1 MPVETPIRPSRGCE
15 DATVNNKEL
24 SAQEL
29 SAPAIQQMIALG
41 QMSRGFVHDFRNI
54 LAVISAGLNLAK
66 RHESEPDLSDS
77 FLTGAQEG
85 VARGMRM
92 TKRLLDFASG
102 HDCDIHPENVND
114 ALRHLETLLGY
125 AAGVDTRIDLEL
137 DPEVPDFD
145 FDPPQFNSAIMNLVV
160 NACDAMPDG
169 GVIQI
174 TTGLVS
180 WTAQPGQHAGSFVRV
195 RVRDNGLGMSA
206 SVVQRILDPF
216 FTTKAEKG
224 TGLGIPQV
232 DLFMK
237 QAGGF
242 MKIDSVIGAGS
253 KFDLFFPVG
262 ASLRKRPEA
271 LSPTYDRAPNPS
283 VFSGPNSSTYS
294 ARA

>member
-1 MPVETPIRPSRGCE
+1 MPVETPFRPPRGCE

-114 ALRHLETLLGY
+114 ALRRLKTLLGY
-125 AAGVDTRIDLEL
+125 AAGADIRIDLEL
-137 DPEVPDFD
+137 DPDVQDFD

-160 NACDAMPDG
+160 NARDAMPDG
-169 GVIQI
+169 GVIEI
-174 TTGLVS
+174 ATELVS
-180 WTAQPGQHAGSFVRV
+180 WTAQPGRHAGSFVRV

-206 SVVQRILDPF
+206 NVVQRIFDPF

-232 DLFMK
+232 DAFMK

-242 MKIDSVIGAGS
+242 MKIDSAIGAGS
-253 KFDLFFPVG
+253 TFDLFFPVE

-271 LSPTYDRAPNPS
+271 LSPTYDHAPNPS
-283 VFSGPNSSTYS
+283 VFGSEFQHL
-294 ARA
+294 

>member
-1 MPVETPIRPSRGCE
+1 M
-15 DATVNNKEL
+15 VNNKEL

-29 SAPAIQQMIALG
+29 SVPAIQQMIALG

-66 RHESEPDLSDS
+66 RHESEPDVSDS

-85 VARGMRM
+85 VARGLRM

-102 HDCDIHPENVND
+102 HDCDIHPGNVND

-125 AAGVDTRIDLEL
+125 AAGADTRVDLEL
-137 DPEVPDFD
+137 DPDVPDFD

-160 NACDAMPDG
+160 NARDAMPDG
-169 GVIQI
+169 GVIEI
-174 TTGLVS
+174 ATELVS

-206 SVVQRILDPF
+206 SVVQRIFDPF

-232 DLFMK
+232 DAFMK

-242 MKIDSVIGAGS
+242 MKIDSAIGAGS
-253 KFDLFFPVG
+253 TFDLFFPVE

-271 LSPTYDRAPNPS
+271 LSPTYDHAPNPS
-283 VFSGPNSSTYS
+283 VFGSESQHL
-294 ARA
+294 